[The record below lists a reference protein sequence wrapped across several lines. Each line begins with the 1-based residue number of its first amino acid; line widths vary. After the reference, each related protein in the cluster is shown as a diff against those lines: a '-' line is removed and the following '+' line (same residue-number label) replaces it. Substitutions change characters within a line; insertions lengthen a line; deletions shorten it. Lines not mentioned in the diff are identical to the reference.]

1 MAPRDETSSDGAG
14 AQSSGAAIGTV
25 KTLTGAA
32 VARHGDGT
40 QVTLHK
46 GDSIFE
52 GDVLVTESGGA
63 VGVVLADGT
72 SLSLGEKGRLA
83 LNDYA
88 YDAKSHS
95 GDAHLSLES
104 GSFALVSGQI
114 AKTAPDAFAL
124 KTPTMTVGIRGTG
137 VAGNASAVALM
148 AERGGVA
155 GEVVVTT
162 PNGQTATLNSIG
174 AAATFGS
181 NGLVQQQLSP
191 LQVMQI
197 AGGAGAALPN
207 GGALL
212 APAFN
217 AAAQE
222 VWHQQEQQQQQ
233 SPPPPPPPPSHGGE
247 TQGPPPG
254 AGQTLTT
261 LHDVVVAQVDQVKKQ
276 IAKDIDAKDEAAK
289 DVIKTVTDDDLPPPA
304 TVHTPTG
311 NAAPVVSSSQIL
323 SANRTVYSFTENDF
337 LSHYSDAEGDP
348 LVGIK
353 ILTLPLSGTLW
364 LGEQPLEVGAVI
376 ARADLSSLS
385 YVPHWCEDPALSV
398 APVQFL
404 WVAFDGTNYATVPAV
419 MTVGPLQISVDG
431 LYDGSSETRP
441 VEVTGGSGNDTL
453 IGGTAFDTL
462 IGGAGNDLIV
472 SGTGGGIFD
481 GGSGSNAISF
491 AGVTLADRT
500 LIVDLPNHFV
510 SQYRLGD
517 EMPSL
522 FATVSHFETVIGSA
536 GDDTIIG
543 DDSANTLVGGAG
555 ADSLTGGGGAD
566 TFRYV
571 AATDSPVQN
580 HDVITDFTT
589 GDRLDF
595 AGMSG
600 IVYDSTYAPELGG
613 YVAATVAALAA
624 DPDITNQAVFFVQDN
639 SGWLYIKGAGS
650 GTSFDGTLIQLQGVL
665 TPPPIAALSGVSP
678 VPVVIPDGVLV
689 PTGVLA
695 SDGTSPAGQATL
707 DPTKFSANQLSLAF
721 DVCLS
726 PQLGNGS
733 GSLVTLTDPNG
744 QPWLDVRVEN
754 GQVALWYCGSGDA
767 NGPATVSVGAWHHL
781 SLSFDG
787 THGDSSSARLYLD
800 GTLVQ
805 KIPFDGSGSEVAD
818 FIQGLTVGAS
828 GFGNSAALFDN
839 LTLWNVARG
848 PHASNYG
855 QGLVAQWSFNEDGA
869 VDCVSSSGS
878 AIPLTVGA
886 GGRIV
891 SYDPPAVRYGV
902 AVGATGTDDA
912 PPALGET
919 NAIHLNGNGSAIR
932 SATLFEP
939 GTGDFTIELWAKP
952 DALSGTQFL
961 FSKDQSGNVGGW
973 GLYIRDGVL
982 IANLPGLGENV
993 LSCAVADTNWH
1004 HFALTRAGLSLT
1016 LSIDGETSA
1025 TFVTDHVYDLN
1036 NGIPTLIGGRFDNL
1050 FGDSQSML
1058 TPSPTESLQ
1067 GSVAE
1072 VRVWSTALDLTQL
1085 EAGKIH
1091 RLSGAEPDLVEY
1103 MPLNDRAANVAV
1115 TNVRDVVDPLV
1126 RADGAGAVTV
1136 SGLPVGSRAV
1146 DLSGSASGVVSPTRF
1161 DPGTG
1166 AFTVEVWARADSL
1179 AQTSMLFAKDQSDDV
1194 TGWSLQLSTDGHLV
1208 FAGPDGLTLQSTGVV
1223 TAGSWH
1229 HYAVTHSGDGD
1240 LTLYIDGT
1248 ASGSMSGVTANFSN
1262 GIPSIVGARL
1272 NNDSTLQLSL
1282 DGAVSEVRLWS
1293 VERSEDQIVA
1303 GKATRLAGTEAGL
1316 VDYLPLDG
1324 TLTEIVPAEASDYRL
1339 AHADTNHL
1347 GEIQHQAVSF
1357 GNGSTASAGS
1367 AFTVGTSDFT
1377 VELWVNPTASGTLL
1391 SKGSALR
1398 LALVDGV
1405 PTVTLGGTIV
1415 MQGDSLPLE
1424 SWSHLALTRENG
1436 TFRLYVDGVLNRV
1449 ASGVTGA
1456 ISSSD
1461 PLTFGGDHFSGLM
1474 AGLRLWNVARS
1485 EDDILGGL
1493 HVVSPTGSGL
1503 IGSWSGLV
1511 DNAASASVTNLSDAS
1526 GHGHTL
1532 AFSNGTGLTD
1542 GGNPPLA
1549 RSPVEI
1555 DGGEPYHGAAVATTI
1570 DGQPPTFT
1578 LTTPP
1583 QHGTL
1588 FLGTDGH
1595 YVYTPAH
1602 GYAGIDSFDITVGNG
1617 TLQRVQSVA
1626 VVVSPAVTIAGA
1638 SQTVTALALDGNDSA
1653 TIATASA
1660 LRGLDDG
1667 SFTVEAWIKPDSASL
1682 APDSDHVIV
1691 FKDLGSGNFFSLKIE
1706 NGRLAFRSDD
1716 ASLDSTATLTAD
1728 QWAHVAV
1735 TRSGHDIALFVNGLR
1750 IASAHDAD
1758 YTAKATIGGDL
1769 LIGTQPGDGEGQG
1782 SYFSGQIAS
1791 VRLWT
1796 QALTDPQ
1803 LAERYN
1809 DTVDSSESG
1818 LIGVWTG
1825 DSMEGA
1831 GGIHQ
1836 PTEIASVPLP
1846 VYGDHIACAYSG
1858 GYSGTLDTINNG
1870 GNSGLAATVT
1880 YQWSRVGS
1888 GTTGHGG
1895 TVTVD
1900 PDGSFHY
1907 VAASDWS
1914 GLDSFVV
1921 QATGSDGQVVTRAI
1935 VVEVKPIQPPTE
1947 ITIHPDTVLS
1957 PDGSLGLGI
1966 NLVDPVAAG
1975 ANQSVSATLA
1985 IDHAAIVLGDTMG
1998 VTVTGNGTGSVVVT
2012 GSFDRVEAVLNAA
2025 LLRPTLSNW
2034 TGNETLAV
2042 TVRNLSVDSAGAGVS
2057 ATATSPIS
2065 CTVPPQIVLSD
2076 DLMFAVGTDTTS
2088 PITVTID
2095 HLQTAASPSFGVSSE
2110 TGGSAVLSGSE
2121 LTYTAASAHAGI
2133 ESVRISTE
2141 NDTSAKIISVLCFTD
2156 AVENTLTGESGTLAV
2171 VNASTTLAN
2180 ASAPIG
2186 GIRVQNGATLFLNG
2200 GAAAASITVGG
2211 AVEAGGAIAV
2221 TGGRLTLAEGATLR
2235 NSGSV
2240 SLSGAT
2246 LGGAGT
2252 LALASGGS
2260 LALRLATEL
2269 SVALTMAAA
2278 AQIVIDGGAASA
2290 SAVFDQ
2296 SLTNAGTLSLSA
2308 GAGKSAALSV
2318 ADSLDNSGSLTV
2330 SGDAAG
2336 SAAINV
2342 DSLLNHGQ
2350 MVVGQDLTVTAQEFD
2365 NAGTLSVN
2373 ATLTLRDDAASAPD
2387 SQQDFVNHGLLSG
2400 TGSLNL
2406 NDATFTN
2413 QGYLSPGGLGSAG
2426 TLTVAGSMILGADS
2440 VLALDLGGPA
2450 SSDHLTVQGGTL
2462 TYGGTLIFSILA
2474 NPTLDTPIS
2483 VISAPESPGGYFT
2496 ILWGMDNG
2504 SVVVDPLF
2512 GEHGLSVAL
2521 HTATRLGSNATY
2533 DSSGE
2538 TVSDYLIGT
2547 GINET
2552 VSLKGGA
2559 DVFVGHGGGNRIG
2572 VSALDFHFIDGG
2584 AVGGNELRWDGG
2596 SASLFDATQIRP
2608 EALQHFDLL
2617 NLSGGGDAV
2626 LDYAHV
2632 KAMTGGTNS
2641 YTGTGHTLL
2650 VIGGDANHVQLVGD
2664 GWEHGDSVNVTV
2676 NGHQESYT
2684 QYSNDGVRVLVDHN
2698 AHIT

>member
-137 VAGNASAVALM
+137 VAGNVSAVALM

-162 PNGQTATLNSIG
+162 PNGQTATLNSVG

-289 DVIKTVTDDDLPPPA
+289 DVIKTVTGDDLPPPA

-311 NAAPVVSSSQIL
+311 NAAPVVSSSQVL

-337 LSHYSDAEGDP
+337 LSHYRDADGDP

-364 LGEQPLEVGAVI
+364 LGEQALEVGAVI

-385 YVPHWCEDPALSV
+385 YAPHGYENPALSAV
-398 APVQFL
+398 PVQFQ
-404 WVAFDGTNYATVPAV
+404 WVAFDGTNYATIPAV
-419 MTVGPLQISVDG
+419 LTVGPLQISVDG

-462 IGGAGNDLIV
+462 IGGAGNDLII
-472 SGTGGGIFD
+472 SGPGGGILD
-481 GGSGSNAISF
+481 GGGGSNAVSF
-491 AGVTLADRT
+491 AQINQGDRT
-500 LIVDLPNHFV
+500 LIVNLANHYA
-510 SQYRLGD
+510 SLYQLGEEVPD
-517 EMPSL
+517 Y
-522 FATVSHFETVIGSA
+522 FAALTHFDTVIGSA
-536 GDDTIIG
+536 GDDTISG
-543 DDSANTLVGGAG
+543 DATANILVGGAG
-555 ADSLTGGGGAD
+555 ADTLTGGGGAD
-566 TFRYV
+566 VFRYA
-571 AATDSPVQN
+571 AATDSTVQH

-600 IVYDSTYAPELGG
+600 IVYDPTYVPELGG
-613 YVAATVAALAA
+613 YVADTVAALAA
-624 DPDITNQAVFFVQDN
+624 DPDITNQAVFFVQYN

-678 VPVVIPDGVLV
+678 VPVTIPDGVLV

-695 SDGTSPAGQATL
+695 SDGSSAAAQAVL
-707 DPTKFSANQLSLAF
+707 DPTKFTAGQISLAF

-733 GSLVTLTDPNG
+733 GSLVTLTDANG
-744 QPWLDVRVEN
+744 QPLVDIRIDTGHLSLWHN
-754 GQVALWYCGSGDA
+754 GAEDP
-767 NGPATVSVGAWHHL
+767 NGPAAVPVGEWHHL

-787 THGDSSSARLYLD
+787 SKGDASSVRLYLD
-800 GTLVQ
+800 GSLIQ
-805 KIPFDGSGSEVAD
+805 KIPFQGVVSEVAD
-818 FIQGLTVGAS
+818 YVRGLTVGTA
-828 GFGNSAALFDN
+828 GNGGTETLFDN

-848 PHASNYG
+848 PHANNYG
-855 QGLVAQWSFNEDGA
+855 QGLVAQWTFNEDGA

-878 AIPLTVGA
+878 AIPLTLGT

-891 SYDPPAVRYGV
+891 SYDPPAIRHGV
-902 AVGATGTDDA
+902 AIGATGTDDA

-919 NAIHLNGNGSAIR
+919 NAVHLNGNGSAIR

-952 DALSGTQFL
+952 DTLSGTQFL
-961 FSKDQSGNVGGW
+961 FSKDQSGNGGGW
-973 GLYIRDGVL
+973 GLYIQDGVL

-1004 HFALTRAGLSLT
+1004 HFALTRAGLTLT

-1025 TFVTDHVYDLN
+1025 TVATDSIYNLN

-1058 TPSPTESLQ
+1058 TPSPTESLH

-1072 VRVWSTALDLTQL
+1072 VRVWSTAHDLSQL

-1146 DLSGSASGVVSPTRF
+1146 DLSGSASGVVSPTGF
-1161 DPGTG
+1161 EPGTG
-1166 AFTVEVWARADSL
+1166 PFTVEVWARADSL

-1194 TGWSLQLSTDGHLV
+1194 TGWSLSLSGDGHLV
-1208 FAGPDGLTLQSTGVV
+1208 FAGPDGLTLQSTSVV

-1229 HYAVTHSGDGD
+1229 HYAVTHSGDGC

-1303 GKATRLAGTEAGL
+1303 GKASRLAGTETGL

-1347 GEIQHQAVSF
+1347 SEIQHQAVSF

-1367 AFTVGTSDFT
+1367 AFSVGSGDFT
-1377 VELWVNPTASGTLL
+1377 VELWVNPASSGTLL

-1415 MQGDSLPLE
+1415 MQAESLPAE

-1436 TFRLYVDGVLNRV
+1436 IFRLYVDGVLTRV

-1511 DNAASASVTNLSDAS
+1511 DNVASASVTSLSDAS

-1532 AFSNGTGLTD
+1532 AFSNGTNLAD
-1542 GGNPPLA
+1542 GGDPPLA

-1578 LTTPP
+1578 LTTQP

-1588 FLGTDGH
+1588 FLGTDGR

-1602 GYAGIDSFDITVGNG
+1602 GYTGIDAFDITVGNG
-1617 TLQRVQSVA
+1617 ALHHVQSVA
-1626 VVVSPAVTIAGA
+1626 VLVTPAVAIAGA
-1638 SQTVTALALDGNDSA
+1638 SQTVTALSLDGNDSA
-1653 TIATASA
+1653 TIASAAA
-1660 LRGLDDG
+1660 LRGLDDNG
-1667 SFTVEAWIKPDSASL
+1667 FTVEAWIKPDSAST
-1682 APDSDHVIV
+1682 APDGNHVIV
-1691 FKDLGSGNFFSLKIE
+1691 FKDLGSGDFFSLKIE
-1706 NGRLAFRSDD
+1706 NDLLVYRSHDTVIT
-1716 ASLDSTATLTAD
+1716 STTSVAAD
-1728 QWAHVAV
+1728 QWTHVAV
-1735 TRSGHDIALFVNGLR
+1735 TRSGHDIILFVNGIQ
-1750 IASAHDAD
+1750 IASCHDAPLID
-1758 YTAKATIGGDL
+1758 PTKATGGAL
-1769 LIGTQPGDGEGQG
+1769 LVGAEPVSSDERGH
-1782 SYFSGQIAS
+1782 YFSGEVAS
-1791 VRLWT
+1791 VRLWS
-1796 QALTDPQ
+1796 QALTESR
-1803 LAERYN
+1803 LADIYN
-1809 DTVDSSESG
+1809 DTVDSGESG

-1825 DSMEGA
+1825 AAMDGA
-1831 GGIHQ
+1831 NGPHQ
-1836 PTEIASVPLP
+1836 PTAIDDVAVP

-1858 GYSGTLDTINNG
+1858 GYSGTLDTIRTGSDG
-1870 GNSGLAATVT
+1870 GLGAAAVT

-1907 VAASDWS
+1907 VAVSDWS

-1921 QATGSDGQVVTRAI
+1921 QATGSDGQIVTRAI

-1947 ITIHPDTVLS
+1947 VAIDPEAVVSHE
-1957 PDGSLGLGI
+1957 GGLGI
-1966 NLVDPVAAG
+1966 TLVDAAAAT
-1975 ANQSVSATLA
+1975 ANQTVSASLTL
-1985 IDHAAIVLGDTMG
+1985 DHAAIVLGDTMG
-1998 VTVTGNGTGSVVVT
+1998 VTVTGNGSGSVVVT
-2012 GSFDRVEAVLNAA
+2012 GTFDRVQAVLGTA
-2025 LLRPTLSNW
+2025 LFRPSIHDW
-2034 TGNETLAV
+2034 TGQESLTV
-2042 TVRNLSVDSAGAGVS
+2042 TMRNLSVDPTGTKLTSTTTTPITSAI
-2057 ATATSPIS
+2057 SP
-2065 CTVPPQIVLSD
+2065 QLGLSD
-2076 DLMFAVGTDTTS
+2076 DLVFAQGTDTT
-2088 PITVTID
+2088 PPVTVTFD
-2095 HLQTAASPSFGVSSE
+2095 YVQTAPAPLFGVRSQ
-2110 TGGSAVLSGSE
+2110 TGGSATLSGTQ
-2121 LTYTAASAHAGI
+2121 LTYVAATAHAGL
-2133 ESVRISTE
+2133 EQVQVSTE
-2141 NDTSAKIISVLCFTD
+2141 NGNAVATLSVLCFTD
-2156 AVENTLTGESGTLAV
+2156 AVENTLSCGAGTLAV
-2171 VNASTTLAN
+2171 LNTSTTLAN
-2180 ASAPIG
+2180 ASATIG

-2200 GAAAASITVGG
+2200 GDAAAAITVGG

-2221 TGGRLTLAEGATLR
+2221 SGGRLTLAEGATLR

-2260 LALRLATEL
+2260 LSLRLATEL
-2269 SVALTMAAA
+2269 SAALTMAAA

-2350 MVVGQDLTVTAQEFD
+2350 MMVGQDLTVTAQEFG
-2365 NAGTLSVN
+2365 NAGTLTVN

-2387 SQQDFVNHGLLSG
+2387 SHLVFANDGLLAG
-2400 TGSLNL
+2400 TGTLNL
-2406 NDATFTN
+2406 SDAEFTN
-2413 QGYLSPGGLGSAG
+2413 QGYLGPGGLGSAG
-2426 TLTVAGSMILGADS
+2426 TLTVEGSMILGNSS
-2440 VLALDLGGPA
+2440 VLALDIAGPA
-2450 SSDHLTVQGGTL
+2450 TSDHLTVQGGTL
-2462 TYGGTLIFSILA
+2462 TYGGTLLFSILA

-2483 VISAPESPGGYFT
+2483 VISAPEPPGGYFT
-2496 ILWGMDNG
+2496 TLWGMDNG

-2512 GEHGLSVAL
+2512 GDHGLSVAL
-2521 HTATRLGSNATY
+2521 HTAARLGSNTAY

-2538 TVSDYLIGT
+2538 TVNDYLIGT

-2552 VSLKGGA
+2552 VSLRGGA

-2584 AVGGNELRWDGG
+2584 ALGGNELRWDGG
-2596 SASLFDATQIRP
+2596 SDSLFDATQIRP

-2650 VIGGDANHVQLVGD
+2650 VIGGDANHVQLAGG

-2698 AHIT
+2698 AHIS